1 VAAATVSGTAQAVA
15 RLGEPPKALMLA
27 LRDAFG
33 VDSFLETGTYRGGTA
48 AWAAHQFEHVVT
60 IEASEELYRA
70 AVSAHGHLD
79 NLRLVLGDTRLVLA
93 GEIERLDG
101 PAIVWLDSHWSG
113 GATYGEGRECPLLS
127 EIEMLRS
134 AEHEHYL
141 FIDDARL
148 FVAPPPRP
156 HDMDQWPG
164 LVQVTEALTQ
174 GERPLEPLILGDTFV
189 AVPAKARPLVRTF
202 AQDVA
207 TQLERRSSKRP
218 HPHQLLRLAAR
229 LPLRARTAVGRIGRR
244 GRRRASE
251 TS

>member
-1 VAAATVSGTAQAVA
+1 
-15 RLGEPPKALMLA
+15 MLA

-33 VDSFLETGTYRGGTA
+33 IERFLETGTYRGATA
-48 AWAAHQFEHVVT
+48 AWAAQHFEQVVT

-70 AVSAHGHLD
+70 AVAAYGHLD
-79 NLRLVLGDTRLVLA
+79 NLRLVLGDTRSVLSR
-93 GEIERLDG
+93 EVEQLDG
-101 PAIVWLDSHWSG
+101 AAVVWLDSHWSG

-127 EIEMLRS
+127 EIETLRS
-134 AEHEHYL
+134 ARREHFL

-156 HDMDQWPG
+156 HDVDQWPG

-174 GERPLEPLILGDTFV
+174 GERPLETLILGDTFV
-189 AVPAKARPLVRTF
+189 AVPARARPLVWAF

-207 TQLERRSSKRP
+207 TDAGERSSRLP
-218 HPHQLLRLAAR
+218 DRRLLLAIAAR
-229 LPLRARTAVGRIGRR
+229 LRFRVGTAVRRIGPV
-244 GRRRASE
+244 GRRRTSE